1 MAGRPPK
8 PTVLKILTGNPGHR
22 KLNDKEPK
30 PAIGAPPPVWIKS
43 SPEMLAEWNRHA
55 GRLTRLGLLTEVD
68 DDALSTLCVLSLKF
82 KELVEDGA
90 AAGPL
95 MWLSKELRALWSRFG
110 MTPADRSRVKVEKS
124 PPETKLSR
132 FTNAAKA

>member
-1 MAGRPPK
+1 MPGPPPK
-8 PTVLKILTGNPGHR
+8 PTALKLLAGNPGHR

-30 PAIGAPPPVWIKS
+30 PAIGAPPPAWIKAE
-43 SPEMLAEWNRHA
+43 PALLAEWNRHA

-68 DDALSTLCVLSLKF
+68 DDALATLCVLSLKF
-82 KELVEDGA
+82 RELVADE
-90 AAGPL
+90 AGPTPL
-95 MWLSKELRALWSRFG
+95 SFLSKELRALWSRFG
-110 MTPADRSRVKVEKS
+110 MTPADRARVKVEKP